1 MKKSHLQ
8 AIIEFIKEEEKNFDF
23 NDYVLNYVK
32 VEDIEQCKDSID
44 VKELFEKANEDEEI
58 TRADVIYYANAIEY
72 LKENDQSLNESIEIA
87 KEYGYELDS
96 INSELLA
103 SLLQS
108 KNNLEDYNTFLNNL
122 ESFIDNLLS

>member
-1 MKKSHLQ
+1 MKKLHLQ

-32 VEDIEQCKDSID
+32 VEDIKECKDSID

-108 KNNLEDYNTFLNNL
+108 RNNLEDYNTFLNNL
-122 ESFIDNLLS
+122 ESFIYNFLS